1 MSKVKFQAI
10 HFIPNSFK
18 VFSAKAVDLLFELK
32 GKSGTLTLDELVQGV
47 SFGSY
52 QNLFHFYL
60 DLLKDTYIIY
70 QNI

>member
-1 MSKVKFQAI
+1 L
-10 HFIPNSFK
+10 
-18 VFSAKAVDLLFELK
+18 AKAVDLFLELK
-32 GKSGTLTLDELVQGV
+32 GLLGTLIIDELVHGV